1 MRVAIDSDT
10 NGTELKKVL
19 IEYFRAQDFEIEDL
33 DFLGSGQELDYPDV
47 AFNLAG
53 RIRDRE
59 YDRGILICG
68 TGLGMAMCANK
79 VKGVFAGACSDIYAA
94 QRLVRS
100 NDAQVLA
107 LGALVTGKESAKC
120 IAEAFLTSSF
130 QGGGSL
136 SKVNRM
142 RDLENSQNNK

>member
-1 MRVAIDSDT
+1 MRVAIDSDV
-10 NGTELKKVL
+10 NGKELKKTLV
-19 IEYFRAQDFEIEDL
+19 EYFHAQGIALDDLGFLEDHPE
-33 DFLGSGQELDYPDV
+33 FDYPDV

-53 RIRDRE
+53 KVRDKE

-79 VKGVFAGACSDIYAA
+79 VKGIFAGACSDIYAA
-94 QRLVRS
+94 QRLVAS

-107 LGALVTGKESAKC
+107 LGALVTGRESAKC

-130 QGGGSL
+130 QGRGSL
-136 SKVNRM
+136 PKVNRM
-142 RDLENSQNNK
+142 RELENNQ